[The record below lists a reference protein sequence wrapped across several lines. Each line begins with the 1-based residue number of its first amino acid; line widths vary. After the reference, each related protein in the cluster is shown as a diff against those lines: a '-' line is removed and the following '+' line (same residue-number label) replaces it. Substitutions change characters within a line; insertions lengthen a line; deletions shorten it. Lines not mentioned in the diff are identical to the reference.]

1 MLHRST
7 PVSAISVL
15 SLVGL
20 VAWWFGWTSPKT
32 VLMDVDKL
40 RPMSAL
46 CKEYETL
53 MLSKADEVRS
63 QATTI
68 RQLESELKS
77 MDAEDA
83 SLDRELAKSQEKIG
97 FMLSSVL
104 AAKNGQVLVGTNVTL
119 NKEDVER
126 DLKAA
131 TQAHRRMEV
140 RKVNLAKNADRIRTQ
155 LTALGKYTDNGRKLL
170 TDMKSKLDSWKIS
183 MNGST
188 AKALDPHSIEGE
200 LLAAKDRANQIDS
213 ELSRRSVGT
222 ELATNSEDRN
232 WDRWMS
238 GSNAPDFWIAEAESI
253 SGLKPTS
260 NSQPA
265 GLFTN
270 N

>member
-1 MLHRST
+1 
-7 PVSAISVL
+7 
-15 SLVGL
+15 
-20 VAWWFGWTSPKT
+20 
-32 VLMDVDKL
+32 
-40 RPMSAL
+40 
-46 CKEYETL
+46 
-53 MLSKADEVRS
+53 
-63 QATTI
+63 
-68 RQLESELKS
+68 
-77 MDAEDA
+77 
-83 SLDRELAKSQEKIG
+83 
-97 FMLSSVL
+97 MLSSVR

-155 LTALGKYTDNGRKLL
+155 LTAFGKSTNNGRNLL
-170 TDMKSKLDSWKIS
+170 TEMKSKLDSWKIS
-183 MNGST
+183 MNSST
-188 AKALDPHSIEGE
+188 ANALDPHSIEGE

-213 ELSRRSVGT
+213 ELSRRSVDT
-222 ELATNSEDRN
+222 ELGINTVDRN

-253 SGLKPTS
+253 LGFKPTS
-260 NSQPA
+260 NSQPT